1 MAQTTEEDPKSVA
14 FFQYLQARYKF

>member
-14 FFQYLQARYKF
+14 FFQYLQARYKL